1 MIEKKNTLYQINASL
16 DIAEENISKTGD
28 ITIKTIQHVIEK
40 KKTEKKYRGSVVI
53 KLQDNFLQPNVHD
66 IGTSSG
72 KKEERGK
79 KKYWENHGQKNLK
92 FDKNC

>member
-40 KKTEKKYRGSVVI
+40 KKLKKSTEDQWSLNFRTTFCSLMYMILAPLQGRKRKGERRNTGKIMAKKI
-53 KLQDNFLQPNVHD
+53 
-66 IGTSSG
+66 
-72 KKEERGK
+72 
-79 KKYWENHGQKNLK
+79 
-92 FDKNC
+92 

>member
-40 KKTEKKYRGSVVI
+40 K
-53 KLQDNFLQPNVHD
+53 N
-66 IGTSSG
+66 
-72 KKEERGK
+72 
-79 KKYWENHGQKNLK
+79 
-92 FDKNC
+92 